1 MARLV
6 DKDELIKNELKE
18 FYSNKYNSL
27 KHYLENDFINP
38 AIPTTEF
45 DTNFMFTKQTH
56 IIKYKNTIS
65 NQNANDFKLENT
77 LTVIRKDIPRSKK
90 IIFKYLDN
98 NEFESIESLDDI
110 TNLTTYKD
118 LLNIYNEC
126 FGKIFTGINFNR
138 NFIPETQLNNLKYDY
153 GFTKKDITISELK
166 SIPAQYIDDYLK
178 LLLYRINV
186 HNQGVYGFTN
196 NLFNIANLFILFN
209 NPKIFIYDD
218 TLKTISVVLI
228 IVLSTSRGLIKF
240 GKVIIV
246 KKIDQLNENDVCI
259 MELDFDFNIDD
270 KLSLI
275 EKSKK
280 LFTTIM
286 EYSIEFYNKTN
297 INVLQGL
304 YSKKDIIMTA
314 RENLGHTKLKSQK
327 PDITGFYNK
336 DCTGINKTGFL
347 QKCKLKKLKKT
358 CYYEPY
364 KFSNDLNNNS
374 KYSNNYNNSK
384 MNTEHYK
391 SIDNICTYNGL
402 LNFFDIEG
410 ETIIDKII
418 DFKKIYDNDASNL
431 LIVTDIETIYS
442 IFGILNISNL
452 DFILINSERIVLYN
466 KKNDYSEYNETVL
479 YENIKGFEFVHLTN
493 TNHEN
498 LDFKCQT
505 LYEKLKLKTFQNIY
519 FIVHPK
525 TLESNEK
532 LLLYDNPLSFEDVN
546 FQNIKKFIIKIRE
559 ICKIGLNI
567 VLTSYLSV
575 SILTGAL
582 IKNFLPMSNFKFQ
595 EDIVTNNCN
604 SILKIFMLICF
615 IRNYKYLVT
624 INSKANTSNIFDYIK
639 SKIEYL
645 GELMVSFII
654 ADMKHNN
661 ITSSTPIDLKNT
673 IYYQILIFIS
683 TNKTYLDNP
692 NNFLRFGDNLHQT
705 DENPGAFDKLDIVPI
720 YYKKLFRTLEADH
733 YKNTFGINSISPKKL
748 RFNNSSNKNERFRG
762 SQSSTNTINLVSSN
776 NSSSNNSSSNNSS
789 NGNSTVGGFKF
800 TKNKKNKLTKKIIV
814 KNKNHNSKKYKKTKN
829 RK

>member
-1 MARLV
+1 MAGLA

-27 KHYLENDFINP
+27 KQYLENDFINP

-45 DTNFMFTKQTH
+45 DTNFMFTKKTH

-65 NQNANDFKLENT
+65 NQNAKDFKLENT

-98 NEFESIESLDDI
+98 NKFESIESLDKI
-110 TNLTTYKD
+110 TDLTTYKD
-118 LLNIYNEC
+118 LLNIYNT
-126 FGKIFTGINFNR
+126 FFDTIFTGINGNP
-138 NFIPETQLNNLKYDY
+138 IKETQFENLKYDY

-166 SIPAQYIDDYLK
+166 SIPTQYIDDYLK

-196 NLFNIANLFILFN
+196 NLFNITNLFILFN

-218 TLKTISVVLI
+218 TLKTISVILT

-270 KLSLI
+270 TLSLI

-297 INVLQGL
+297 INILQGL
-304 YSKKDIIMTA
+304 YSKRDIIMTA
-314 RENLGHTKLKSQK
+314 RENLGHTKLQSQK

-347 QKCKLKKLKKT
+347 QKCKLKKTKKT
-358 CYYEPY
+358 CYYEPF
-364 KFSNDLNNNS
+364 KFSNNLNNNS

-410 ETIIDKII
+410 KTIIDKII

-442 IFGILNISNL
+442 IFGELNINNL
-452 DFILINSERIVLYN
+452 DFILINSENIVLYN
-466 KKNDYSEYNETVL
+466 KKNDFSKYNENVL
-479 YENIKGFEFVHLTN
+479 YKNIEGLEFVPLKN
-493 TNHEN
+493 TNHDN

-525 TLESNEK
+525 TLKSNPN
-532 LLLYDNPLSFEDVN
+532 LLLYDNPLSLEDVD
-546 FQNIKKFIIKIRE
+546 FENIKNFIIKIRE

-604 SILKIFMLICF
+604 SILKIFILICF
-615 IRNYKYLVT
+615 IRNYKYLVA
-624 INSKANTSNIFDYIK
+624 INPEVNTDDIFDEIIK
-639 SKIEYL
+639 KIEYL
-645 GELMVSFII
+645 GALMVSFII

-661 ITSSTPIDLKNT
+661 ITSSAPIDLKST

-683 TNKTYLDNP
+683 TNRTYLDNP

-733 YKNTFGINSISPKKL
+733 YKNTFGINSISSKKL
-748 RFNNSSNKNERFRG
+748 RFNNSSNPNERFKG
-762 SQSSTNTINLVSSN
+762 FQSSTNTINLVSN
-776 NSSSNNSSSNNSS
+776 NSSRNSS
-789 NGNSTVGGFKF
+789 NSDNINVGGFKF
-800 TKNKKNKLTKKIIV
+800 TKNKKNKLTKKRIS
-814 KNKNHNSKKYKKTKN
+814 KNHNSKKYKKTKN